1 MNKVVIKVV
10 NDLAN
15 ISIIKKLII
24 GYIVI
29 IFIPFSL
36 ISYLFYNQFYN
47 DWIEKYSKE
56 RQQYLQKSYS
66 DLKINFAQVESTY
79 QLLQYN
85 TNFIE
90 YLRGFHESDSESI
103 YFFLK
108 DIRPLFS
115 QILTA
120 QSFAD
125 DLTVYV
131 SQNNVKGYAPEII
144 QDDREYNKLDK
155 QIPTKTYGEGYWRM
169 QPNKQSTI
177 LPTISFYQRIY
188 NRTYTENL
196 GILKTTVED
205 HLLEDFI
212 TNLSKLD
219 NDSIFLVSEDG
230 EILYESDKSIRKR
243 ANSRMALQQ
252 FSHGDEN
259 EFFIKGEDLLVNS
272 IYIDDLSTYFIKIG
286 NADTIFADSKNSRN
300 KLLIILLFLL
310 LTLSGIY
317 YFLSTSIS
325 RRILKLATHMRTVDR
340 NNFSEYIAS
349 NERDEIGYLTSSYNS
364 MLKRIEHLVNK
375 IQAEELM
382 RKEAEYL
389 ALQSQINPHFIYN
402 TLETIRMLAE
412 VNNDEEVSEIA
423 YTFGELMRYSLSP
436 KKNEA
441 TLAEE
446 LDHVQN
452 FLKVHKIR
460 MGERLDYQ
468 LEVDIDLHLEHFL
481 CPRFILQPIVENS
494 IVHGLAK
501 SRNLGKLIIRVK
513 EESDVM
519 YVEVIDNGKGIT
531 KSRLQMINNM
541 LNGSMKISEFQ
552 TNDGGLALF
561 NVSERLRLFNGEK
574 SNLSIDSNYGEGTR
588 CVLTLQKGS

>member
-1 MNKVVIKVV
+1 MYKTVKKAV
-10 NDLAN
+10 NNLTN
-15 ISIIKKLII
+15 SSIIKKLII
-24 GYIVI
+24 GYVVI

-36 ISYLFYNQFYN
+36 ISYFFYNQFYN

-90 YLRGFHESDSESI
+90 YLNGFHESDSESI

-120 QSFAD
+120 QPFAD

-144 QDDREYNKLDK
+144 QDDREHNKLDK
-155 QIPTKTYGEGYWRM
+155 QLPAKTYGEGYWKVD
-169 QPNKQSTI
+169 PNNQSTI
-177 LPTISFYQRIY
+177 LPTLSFYQRIY
-188 NRTYTENL
+188 NRTYTAHL
-196 GILKTTVED
+196 GILKTTVQN
-205 HLLEDFI
+205 HLLADFI
-212 TNLSKLD
+212 TNLSKPD
-219 NDSIFLVSEDG
+219 NDSIILMSKEGD
-230 EILYESDKSIRKR
+230 ILYESDKSIRKR
-243 ANSRMALQQ
+243 TINRRALKQ
-252 FSHGDEN
+252 FSYVDDN

-286 NADTIFADSKNSRN
+286 NADTIFADYKNSRN
-300 KLLIILLFLL
+300 HLLFILLFLL
-310 LTLSGIY
+310 LTLSAVY
-317 YFLSTSIS
+317 YLLSTSIS
-325 RRILKLATHMRTVDR
+325 RRILRLATHMRTIDR

-349 NERDEIGYLTSSYNS
+349 SERDEIGYLTSSYNS

-375 IQAEELM
+375 VQAEELM

-412 VNNDEEVSEIA
+412 VNNDVEVSEIA

-441 TLAEE
+441 SLAEE
-446 LDHVQN
+446 LHHVQN
-452 FLKVHKIR
+452 YLKVHKIR
-460 MGERLDYQ
+460 MGARLHYQ
-468 LEVDIDLHLEHFL
+468 LDVDVELHLEQFL

-494 IVHGLAK
+494 LVHGLAK
-501 SRNLGKLIIRVK
+501 SRGLGKLMIRVK
-513 EESDVM
+513 ETSDM
-519 YVEVIDNGKGIT
+519 IIVEVIDNGKGIS
-531 KSRLQMINNM
+531 KPRLQMINNM
-541 LNGSMKISEFQ
+541 LSGYIEISEFQ

-574 SNLSIDSNYGEGTR
+574 SFLSIDSTFGEGTR